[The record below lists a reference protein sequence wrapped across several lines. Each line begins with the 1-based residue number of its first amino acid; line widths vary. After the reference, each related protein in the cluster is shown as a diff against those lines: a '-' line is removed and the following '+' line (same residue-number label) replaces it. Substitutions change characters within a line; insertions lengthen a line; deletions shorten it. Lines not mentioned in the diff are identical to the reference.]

1 MDDELAIG
9 HLAIL
14 FTGVSEAL
22 NFYDEILYKNIE
34 KSLMRAYKYDEASAI
49 NKKVL
54 TAKINKDLEE
64 FKKYIQALKTKIFK
78 IEKALI
84 KNVDSDTVDF
94 YIDKLFPALDTIY
107 AESLTKTK

>member
-14 FTGVSEAL
+14 FTGLSEAL

-34 KSLMRAYKYDEASAI
+34 LALKRTYKYDQASLV
-49 NKKVL
+49 NKKAL
-54 TAKINKDLEE
+54 NAKIGKDLEE
-64 FKKYIQALKTKIFK
+64 FKKYIQQLRTKMFK

-84 KNVDSDTVDF
+84 RNVDGDTVDF
-94 YIDKLFPALDTIY
+94 YIGKLFPALDTIY
-107 AESLTKTK
+107 AESLNKNL